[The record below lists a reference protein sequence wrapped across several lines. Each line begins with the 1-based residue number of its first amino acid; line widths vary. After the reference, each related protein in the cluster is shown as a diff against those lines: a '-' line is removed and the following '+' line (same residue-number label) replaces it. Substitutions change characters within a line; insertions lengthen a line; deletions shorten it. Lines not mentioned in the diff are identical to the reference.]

1 MGRTGAGQP
10 AGAQVTS
17 NGPQRR
23 ALMEL
28 PALNYYRS
36 PGEYA
41 PVPPGCYDAAS
52 GLAMEAIGSKGYFT
66 HEIRDGIHTVTEGW
80 YFMLVVVHDDGLI
93 VVDAPPTIGPDFLG
107 GNILKAIGEI
117 SDKPITHVVYSHHHR
132 DHIGAAKLFPSDAEI
147 IAHRACADRLLDA
160 GDPQRPVPT
169 VTFDDSYTL
178 DVSGQHLRLDYH
190 GDIHCPGNLFIHAP
204 AQRILMNVDVVFP
217 GWAPFSSI
225 AMASNLHGF
234 LRGHD
239 VALGYEFDTFVPGHV
254 SRLGT
259 REDVEIQRS
268 YFQDLVDT
276 AMKYLDDVSPARPRA
291 GAEPNFMTAAEQA
304 GGFQNAWLVFDTYLN
319 AVAEKVAAEVA
330 PRWVG
335 KLGAV
340 DVFTRSHAWEVVE
353 RLRIDA

>member
-1 MGRTGAGQP
+1 ME
-10 AGAQVTS
+10 VE
-17 NGPQRR
+17 
-23 ALMEL
+23 MEL
-28 PALNYYRS
+28 PALSYYRTAGDFS
-36 PGEYA
+36 PI
-41 PVPPGCYDAAS
+41 PPTCYDATSAA
-52 GLAMEAIGSKGYFT
+52 AMDAIGAKGYFT
-66 HEIRDGIHTVTEGW
+66 REIRDGVHIVTEGW
-80 YFMLVVVHDDGLI
+80 YLMLVVVHDDGLI

-107 GNILKAIGEI
+107 GNILKAIADV

-132 DHIGAAKLFPSDAEI
+132 DHIGSANLYATDAVV
-147 IAHRACADRLLDA
+147 IAHRDCAARLRDA
-160 GDPQRPVPT
+160 ADPQRPVPT
-169 VTFDDSYTL
+169 VEFDDSYTL
-178 DVSGQHLRLDYH
+178 DVGGQQLRLDYH
-190 GDIHCPGNLFIHAP
+190 GDIHSPGNLFIHAP

-217 GWAPFSSI
+217 GWVPFSSI

-239 VALGYEFDTFVPGHV
+239 VILGYDFGTFVPGHL

-259 REDVEIQRS
+259 RDDVEIQRA

-276 AMKYLDDVSPARPRA
+276 AMKYLDEVSPARSRA
-291 GAEPNFMTAAEQA
+291 GAEPNFMTAAELA

-319 AVAEKVAAEVA
+319 AVAEKVTAEVL